1 MVVVSAEVN
10 AHNVMLQHLKAPAN
24 PDINASQEIILILIG
39 SLFVLA
45 AVMAVSAL
53 CCGSCTYNDEVAL
66 RGEMA
71 LRATSGSNGRAA
83 GGFGGRAPG
92 GTPAVCETVIMQT
105 ILDALFG
112 GNRRLRAL
120 NSFSVA

>member
-53 CCGSCTYNDEVAL
+53 CCGSCTYNDDV
-66 RGEMA
+66 A
-71 LRATSGSNGRAA
+71 LRATSGSHGRAA

-92 GTPAVCETVIMQT
+92 GTPAVCETVVMQT

-112 GNRRLRAL
+112 GNRRVRAL
-120 NSFSVA
+120 NSFSVV